1 MGLLENYCKF
11 KINSILISKTSIQS
25 LTNYPKF
32 KSFLFFFILN
42 LKQYKKN
49 VLLFYLIINLILG
62 GISFKKKKSGFYVVL
77 KVSIKKKKIFLFLQS
92 FINFYL
98 PLLSSPEN
106 IYKQTIA
113 KKKLFLVNACFY
125 RFNYFC
131 FPPISE
137 LELIYEDF
145 ELIYDFVS
153 NFKFQL
159 DVFIKTQ
166 KNVMNSGETLLR
178 IHKFPCVAKLTKIL

>member
-1 MGLLENYCKF
+1 M
-11 KINSILISKTSIQS
+11 
-25 LTNYPKF
+25 
-32 KSFLFFFILN
+32 
-42 LKQYKKN
+42 
-49 VLLFYLIINLILG
+49 IINLILEG
-62 GISFKKKKSGFYVVL
+62 ASFKKKKSGQYIVL
-77 KVSIKKKKIFLFLQS
+77 KISVLKKKIFLFLQS

-113 KKKLFLVNACFY
+113 KKIFFSVSTSLY

-159 DVFIKTQ
+159 DVFIKTPL
-166 KNVMNSGETLLR
+166 KVKISGGLLLR
-178 IHKFPCVAKLTKIL
+178 MNRFPCIVKLTKKK